1 MANNRIYLRCRGC
14 GEVLFLGK
22 SYLGGFYYTSYDDA
36 PLERRLND
44 FYEKHNYCENPKY
57 SGIVPYDKEAF
68 PLPEGC
74 DGCDGSFDIVYEDV
88 YGSGYEEE

>member
-22 SYLGGFYYTSYDDA
+22 SYLGGFYYPSYDDV

-44 FYEKHNYCENPKY
+44 FYEKHNYCSNPKH
-57 SGIVPYDKEAF
+57 GGFIPYDEKAF
-68 PLPEGC
+68 PMPEDC
-74 DGCDGSFDIVYEDV
+74 SGCDGSFDIVYEDV
-88 YGSGYEEE
+88 CGSGYEEG